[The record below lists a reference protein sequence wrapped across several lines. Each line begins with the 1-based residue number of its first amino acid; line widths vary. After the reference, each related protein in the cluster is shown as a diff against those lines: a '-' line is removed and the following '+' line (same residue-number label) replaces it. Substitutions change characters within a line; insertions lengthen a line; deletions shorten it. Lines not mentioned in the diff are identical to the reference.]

1 MIQKIELTICMGS
14 SCFSRGNKRHLQIIQ
29 DFIKEYALE
38 DYVTLQGSHCFGLCS
53 EGPVLQA
60 NGRIYKY
67 IDEQKLYDILNDVF
81 QAYIVL

>member
-38 DYVTLQGSHCFGLCS
+38 DYVELKGNHCFGLCS
-53 EGPVLQA
+53 EGPVLEI
-60 NGRIYKY
+60 NGRIYKC
-67 IDEQKLYDILNDVF
+67 INEQKLYDVLNEAF